1 MATTFYLRSTS
12 GAACG
17 PGTRYALSETA
28 GSSASQIDVV
38 SETTWNVAEARKFF
52 AGAWSTTLQ
61 VTVGSGGGAQNRVT
75 AVIEKRSS
83 ACSTTQTIL
92 SVQSG
97 NLSTGAQSTVTL
109 TGSSVTAEFA
119 PGDILLL
126 RIVRSQGTRTTTVT
140 AESTTSFIT
149 APDAAVPGSTLKY
162 WTGSTW
168 GSGELKKWTGT
179 VWDGAVLKRWNGT
192 AWVEVP

>member
-1 MATTFYLRSTS
+1 
-12 GAACG
+12 
-17 PGTRYALSETA
+17 
-28 GSSASQIDVV
+28 V
-38 SETTWNVAEARKFF
+38 SETTWNITEDREFLT
-52 AGAWSTTLQ
+52 GAWEVTLQ
-61 VTVGSGGGAQNRVT
+61 VTVGTGGGAPNRVT

-83 ACSTTQTIL
+83 ACAVTQTIL
-92 SVQSG
+92 DVQSAA
-97 NLSTGAQSTVTL
+97 LTAGAQQTITL
-109 TGSSVTAEFA
+109 TGSSVSAEFA

-126 RIVRSQGTRTTTVT
+126 RIVRSAGTRTTTVT

-149 APDAAVPGSTLKY
+149 APDALTKGSTLKY